1 MHKIMG
7 RCKKHRKCRKLKDEK
22 IFKPIGIPMV
32 DLSTNFLEMDEFEA
46 MRICD
51 IEGKSQIEA
60 AAKMNISRGTIQ
72 RLLNTGRYKLMDAIL
87 HSKAIE
93 INTKM

>member
-1 MHKIMG
+1 
-7 RCKKHRKCRKLKDEK
+7 
-22 IFKPIGIPMV
+22 MV
-32 DLSTNFLEMDEFEA
+32 DLSSNILEMDEFEA

-60 AAKMNISRGTIQ
+60 AAKMKISRGTVQ
-72 RLLNTGRYKLMDAIL
+72 RILNSGRYKLMDAIL

-93 INTKM
+93 IRNKM

>member
-1 MHKIMG
+1 MG

-22 IFKPIGIPMV
+22 IFKPIGVPMV
-32 DLSTNFLEMDEFEA
+32 ELSTNTLEIDEFEA

-60 AAKMNISRGTIQ
+60 AVKMNISRGTIQ

-93 INTKM
+93 VNSKN